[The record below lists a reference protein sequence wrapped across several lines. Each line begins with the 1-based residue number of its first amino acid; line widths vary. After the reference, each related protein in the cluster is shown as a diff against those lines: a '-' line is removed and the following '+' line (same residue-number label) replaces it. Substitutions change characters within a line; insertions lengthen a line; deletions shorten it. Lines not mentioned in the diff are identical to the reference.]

1 MKFRI
6 KLFAIM
12 SGIFI
17 PLNSANAF
25 SEAEYYEYGYWWGS
39 LNAICAAY
47 SLNAISDKNAGMMM
61 NAIIEMSNQDI
72 KDSKL
77 KNKFNNLVKTDN
89 GLKEMGCSK
98 LIK

>member
-1 MKFRI
+1 MNSRI
-6 KLFAIM
+6 IFLATIT
-12 SGIFI
+12 GIFL
-17 PLNSANAF
+17 PLKSAKAF
-25 SEAEYYEYGYWWGS
+25 SEVEYEYGFSWGS

-61 NAIIEMSNQDI
+61 NSIIEMSNQDI

>member
-6 KLFAIM
+6 ALFATI

-17 PLNSANAF
+17 PFNSANAF
-25 SEAEYYEYGYWWGS
+25 SQAEYEYGFSWGG
-39 LNAICAAY
+39 LNAICVAY
-47 SLNAISDKNAGMMM
+47 YLNAISEKNAGMMI
-61 NAIIEMSNQDI
+61 NSIIEMSNQDI

-89 GLKEMGCSK
+89 SLKEMGCSK

>member
-6 KLFAIM
+6 ALFATI
-12 SGIFI
+12 SGMFI
-17 PLNSANAF
+17 PFNSANAF
-25 SEAEYYEYGYWWGS
+25 SEAEYQYGFSWGS

-61 NAIIEMSNQDI
+61 NLIIEMGNEDI

-77 KNKFNNLVKTDN
+77 NNKFNNLVKTDN
-89 GLKEMGCSK
+89 GLKKMGCSK